1 MLDDLSNLVT
11 SVILAGGQGTRLF
24 PLTQNRCKPFVSFG
38 GSYRL
43 IDVPISNSLNA
54 QIKRMF
60 VISQYFAS
68 DLQQHIFETYRL
80 DLLQKTSIEMLCPE
94 ESQQGGI
101 TLFRGT
107 ADAVRQ
113 TMKYLLK
120 SPVDYFLIL
129 SGDQL
134 YNIDFKEM
142 LKFAIHKKADL
153 VIASLPVKIM
163 EAKRMGLLK
172 IDKNNSI
179 VDFHEKPKEEKILN
193 RFEQED
199 GLHYL
204 GSMGI
209 YIFKREALISL
220 LKGEGHDF
228 GHDLIPEQI
237 KKGKTFAF
245 IYDGYWEDIGT
256 IHSFYHANLAL
267 LKQKHCLNT
276 YDEQSPIFAHPHFL
290 PSALIKNTKIE
301 NSYICQG
308 SIIECKEISNSI
320 LGLRTHVKEG
330 TVIKDTIIL
339 GNHYYISPRYQN
351 LPKDFSIGEN
361 CHIEKAIID
370 EHISIGNN
378 VNLINKSNHENYDG
392 DGIYVRDG
400 IIIVTTG
407 TKIPDN
413 FIF

>member
-1 MLDDLSNLVT
+1 MQDLLNLVT
-11 SVILAGGQGTRLF
+11 CIILAGGQGTRLF

-43 IDVPISNSLNA
+43 IDIPISNSLNS
-54 QIKRMF
+54 QIKRLF

-80 DLLQKTSIEMLCPE
+80 DLLQKGSIEMLCPE
-94 ESQQGGI
+94 ESPEGGI
-101 TLFRGT
+101 NLFRGT

-134 YNIDFKEM
+134 YNMDYRDMI
-142 LKFAIHKKADL
+142 KFAIEKKADL
-153 VIASLPVKIM
+153 TIASIPVKIM

-172 IDKNNSI
+172 IDKNFSI
-179 VDFHEKPKEEKILN
+179 VDFHEKPKEEKILKQ
-193 RFEQED
+193 FELKD
-199 GLHYL
+199 GNYL

-220 LKGEGHDF
+220 LKEEGHDF

-237 KKGKTFAF
+237 KKGKASAF
-245 IYDGYWEDIGT
+245 VYDGYWEDIGT
-256 IHSFYHANLAL
+256 IHSFYHSNLAL
-267 LKQKHCLNT
+267 LKQKNCLNT
-276 YDEQSPIFAHPHFL
+276 YDEESPIFAHPHFL
-290 PSALIKNTKIE
+290 PSPLIKNTKIE
-301 NSYICQG
+301 NSYIAHG
-308 SIIECKEISNSI
+308 SIIEGKEVSNSI
-320 LGLRTHVKEG
+320 LGLRTHAKEG
-330 TVIKDTIIL
+330 SVIKDSIVL

-361 CHIEKAIID
+361 SFIQKVIID
-370 EHISIGNN
+370 EHVSIGKN
-378 VNLINKSNHENYDG
+378 VQLTNKAKHENYDG

-413 FIF
+413 FVF